1 LFEGKVFERE
11 AIQPEMEEGM
21 LAENIFSSYYPL

>member
-21 LAENIFSSYYPL
+21 LAENIFSSY